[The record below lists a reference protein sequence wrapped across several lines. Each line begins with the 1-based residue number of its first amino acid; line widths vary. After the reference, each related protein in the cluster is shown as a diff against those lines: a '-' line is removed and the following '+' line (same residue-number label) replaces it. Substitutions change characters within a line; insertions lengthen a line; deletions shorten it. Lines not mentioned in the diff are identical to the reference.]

1 VDSCAKGRAHQSRG
15 CAALRVEL
23 ALAGLRIPL
32 NKELGLLVA
41 RSALGRCCV
50 LDEAAKNHSRAERFD
65 DTRSD
70 EADISKDTP
79 KSHRNRD
86 RNSFVVLRL
95 FRPMNYLTD
104 IGLLMEH
111 IRFV

>member
-1 VDSCAKGRAHQSRG
+1 MGF
-15 CAALRVEL
+15 
-23 ALAGLRIPL
+23 RIPL
-32 NKELGLLVA
+32 NKELGLLV
-41 RSALGRCCV
+41 RSPLGRCCV
-50 LDEAAKNHSRAERFD
+50 LDEVGKNHSRTERFD

-95 FRPMNYLTD
+95 FRPMNYFID
-104 IGLLMEH
+104 IGLL
-111 IRFV
+111 I